1 MSFHPENIIASINNE
16 RRSTLL
22 LIILGR
28 TNAKIENFDVVSLNS
43 NYFEIEV
50 SIANQIEKMYI
61 KSFFKEKLTDD
72 LSAEKKIKE
81 LHENSLFLSFPKIL
95 PGLLATL
102 IWAPLPLCSI
112 YFQNILPDSIHPY
125 LPTTKLAAILTT
137 LIFLIHAI
145 EALIVSNIL
154 IKIKVSKLTI
164 FFWAILT
171 IWFGYL
177 QTEKALLIR
186 SSCRLK
192 SN

>member
-28 TNAKIENFDVVSLNS
+28 TNAKIENFCVVSLNS

-50 SIANQIEKMYI
+50 SIANQVEKMYI
-61 KSFFKEKLTDD
+61 KVFHKEKVIDD
-72 LSAEKKIKE
+72 LSALKKMTE

-95 PGLLATL
+95 PGLLATF

-112 YFQNILPDSIHPY
+112 DFQNSFPDSIHPY
-125 LPTTKLAAILTT
+125 LPSTKLAAILTA

-164 FFWAILT
+164 FVWAILT

-186 SSCRLK
+186 NFCRLK